1 MGYLT
6 EVQVVNFL
14 KTMRGKLTKGGA
26 IVLRE
31 NICDDTE
38 NEK

>member
-14 KTMRGKLTKGGA
+14 KTIRVKLTKGGA
-26 IVLRE
+26 VVLRE
-31 NICDDTE
+31 NICDDTDS
-38 NEK
+38 EK